1 MLTNLMGRILNVYI
15 YQIITLYAL
24 NILQFCQWYPN
35 KAGKKREQEET
46 FGGDEAMSML
56 ML

>member
-56 ML
+56 MI